1 MGKNLK
7 TKHPEMKLVKVI
19 FPDGKVLE
27 VPMASKGYEK
37 AELHL
42 QSDPRLHRAWLG
54 KGQSAMSDMKGV
66 RAKELRKKYPTIKL
80 V

>member
-19 FPDGKVLE
+19 FPDGESIE
-27 VPMASKGYEK
+27 VPMSSKGYEK

-54 KGQSAMSDMKGV
+54 KGQSLADIKGV
-66 RAKELRKKYPTIKL
+66 RAQELRKKYPSIKL
-80 V
+80 